1 MYHIKTI
8 LHPTDETTTFTGAW
22 KLAQL
27 LAGDHGAELVVVH
40 VIPLP
45 VYAFSEVDVTLQQPL
60 ISPDEDLELLK
71 KNYVAEAGIPVRHLV
86 DQGDASTVLER
97 IAQEQQASLIVMGTH
112 GRKGLGR
119 VIMGSV
125 AEHIV
130 RHAKCPVITVK
141 SDWQPTS

>member
-1 MYHIKTI
+1 MYLLKTI
-8 LHPTDETTTFTGAW
+8 LHPTDETTAFTGAW

-27 LAGDHGAELVVVH
+27 LARDHRAELLVVH
-40 VIPLP
+40 IIPIP

-60 ISPDEDLELLK
+60 ITPQEDLELLK
-71 KNYVAEAGIPVRHLV
+71 KNYVAEAGISVRYLV
-86 DQGDASTVLER
+86 DQGDAGIVLER
-97 IAQEQQASLIVMGTH
+97 IAEEQQASIIVMGTH

-119 VIMGSV
+119 MIMGSV
-125 AEHIV
+125 AEHVV

>member
-8 LHPTDETTTFTGAW
+8 LHPTDETTTSTGAW

-27 LAGDHGAELVVVH
+27 LAKDHGAELIVVH
-40 VIPLP
+40 VIPIP
-45 VYAFSEVDVTLQQPL
+45 VYAYSEVDVTLQQPL
-60 ISPDEDLELLK
+60 VTPFEDLEVLK
-71 KNYVAEAGIPVRHLV
+71 KNYVAEAGIPIRHIV
-86 DQGDASTVLER
+86 DQGDAGSVIER
-97 IAQEQQASLIVMGTH
+97 IANEKQASLIVMGTH

-119 VIMGSV
+119 MIMGSV

-141 SDWQPTS
+141 SDWQPAS